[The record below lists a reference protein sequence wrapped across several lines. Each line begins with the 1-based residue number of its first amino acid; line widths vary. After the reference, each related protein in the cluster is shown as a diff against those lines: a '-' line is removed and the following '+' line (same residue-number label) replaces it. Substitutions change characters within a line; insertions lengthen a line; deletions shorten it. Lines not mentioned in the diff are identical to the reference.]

1 MPSSSTSVAA
11 RGLVGVERLGLASRA
26 VEREHQL
33 AAQPL
38 AQRVL
43 GDQRLELADQL
54 SVAAE
59 RELGVDAPLER
70 QRGAAPRAAP
80 IAACANGS

>member
-1 MPSSSTSVAA
+1 MPELSTSAVAA
-11 RGLVGVERLGLASRA
+11 GPVDLERVGLAARA

-43 GDQRLELADQL
+43 VDERFELADEL
-54 SVAAE
+54 RVAAE
-59 RELGVDAPLER
+59 RELGLGALLDER
-70 QRGAAPRAAP
+70 EPQLASRA
-80 IAACANGS
+80 ISACANDS